1 MIGIKKSDEA
11 KIPKANELTCSIKF
25 KGGAR

>member
-1 MIGIKKSDEA
+1 MIGIKKSDET
-11 KIPKANELTCSIKF
+11 KIPKANDPICSIKF